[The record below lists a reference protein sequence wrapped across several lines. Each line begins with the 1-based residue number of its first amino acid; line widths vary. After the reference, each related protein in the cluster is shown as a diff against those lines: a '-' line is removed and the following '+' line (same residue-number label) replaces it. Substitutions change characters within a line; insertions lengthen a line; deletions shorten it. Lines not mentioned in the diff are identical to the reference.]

1 MIAALAVPVGGFP
14 IPRVALAASGGR
26 QVSLV
31 AAGIVPR
38 DEDESKDED
47 IFDIDRFADAVASK
61 LRGIDDRRAKMSVLR
76 AATGRDPKA
85 KMAALAARR
94 G

>member
-1 MIAALAVPVGGFP
+1 MVAALVVNTPGFP
-14 IPRVALAASGGR
+14 IPRTALAASGGQ

-38 DEDESKDED
+38 DLPEEKDPD
-47 IFDIDRFADAVASK
+47 IFDIDRFADAVAVK

-76 AATGRDPKA
+76 AQTGRDPKA
-85 KMAALAARR
+85 KMEALAARR